1 MDEKTIGLLGAA
13 AAVAVSGRRLRP
25 AAKLMMK
32 GYIAVAD
39 ATASTRR
46 DLARLYAEAREES
59 RAEPQGPAR
68 ASTTAKPAPSAPSER
83 AGA

>member
-13 AAVAVSGRRLRP
+13 AAVAVAGRRVRP

-39 ATASTRR
+39 MTASTRR
-46 DLARLYAEAREES
+46 DLARLYAEARDEYRGE
-59 RAEPQGPAR
+59 RQ
-68 ASTTAKPAPSAPSER
+68 TPAPASATATAASSAPPER
-83 AGA
+83 PGA